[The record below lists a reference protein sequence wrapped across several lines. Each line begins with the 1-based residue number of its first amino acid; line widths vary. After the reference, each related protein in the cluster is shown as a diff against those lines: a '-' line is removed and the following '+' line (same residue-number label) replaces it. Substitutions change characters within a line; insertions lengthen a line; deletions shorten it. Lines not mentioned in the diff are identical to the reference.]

1 MAKLYYQYGSRH
13 QPILLRD
20 APNPRQLNH
29 FQSLKTITFNLLQ
42 LLIFSLSS
50 ALAGAFSVIAR
61 NLDYLRS
68 IKIVNE
74 KVERSESAEIN
85 RLYKEA
91 LEDFVKLPFAVVA
104 GNCGNFVI
112 FEN

>member
-1 MAKLYYQYGSRH
+1 MKRLRGVNLQKL
-13 QPILLRD
+13 
-20 APNPRQLNH
+20 
-29 FQSLKTITFNLLQ
+29 
-42 LLIFSLSS
+42 
-50 ALAGAFSVIAR
+50 
-61 NLDYLRS
+61 
-68 IKIVNE
+68 
-74 KVERSESAEIN
+74 N